1 MSSPHF
7 PISRDKFFKTVSV
20 PPVWFVPE
28 QHPYPEV
35 KTPMT
40 STTVDEDLTLL
51 EVINDTQPSQI
62 QPGQGEDD
70 DNTVCRSSRL
80 ANRTPSAISIGD
92 WPVSRILETLFQAN
106 IQPPIGACHE
116 DLFVLLCDSQDIPP
130 AADILPGLP
139 PPQTSGRKQTQ
150 KRKHIEPAGT
160 AHKRAGG
167 QVRPGPSAPPANDPV
182 IAALSN
188 IQASLLDMTARISTL
203 ESDSIRPSSSP
214 TVISASGVS
223 TAPELRHLQHQ
234 PQRDDVTPEFIPRR
248 SLATAVPLTTDSP
261 FFPPS
266 SAIPHHLRSQILA
279 GNDINLVKILLGSEL
294 CERRVIATY
303 QSR

>member
-1 MSSPHF
+1 
-7 PISRDKFFKTVSV
+7 
-20 PPVWFVPE
+20 
-28 QHPYPEV
+28 
-35 KTPMT
+35 MT
-40 STTVDEDLTLL
+40 STTVDEDLT
-51 EVINDTQPSQI
+51 S
-62 QPGQGEDD
+62 
-70 DNTVCRSSRL
+70 
-80 ANRTPSAISIGD
+80 
-92 WPVSRILETLFQAN
+92 N
-106 IQPPIGACHE
+106 IQPPIGASHE

-139 PPQTSGRKQTQ
+139 TPQTSGRKQTQ

-167 QVRPGPSAPPANDPV
+167 QVRPGPSTPPANDPV

-203 ESDSIRPSSSP
+203 ESDAIRPSSSP

-248 SLATAVPLTTDSP
+248 SLATAVPLTTGSP

-279 GNDINLVKILLGSEL
+279 EIPSPVSRSSPVKPGMPPVQPNHFRLNDPLQSYVCVEEPLFVTQEPGLHLIYASSANSADCLQT
-294 CERRVIATY
+294 VI
-303 QSR
+303 QPIFCV